1 MSSLAESNRKTRLEA
16 AAKLAQKGQLEKAI
30 DAYRALRDEDPS
42 EMRTQHKLAEVLAR
56 DGQQEEALE
65 VHMTVAEHHTRQGF
79 FARAVAVY
87 KQAQR
92 LAPNNPKVHSRL
104 ADLHLKMELKA
115 EAVASLTT
123 AVRIHQKA
131 GEDGEALP
139 LLERLV
145 QIAPENV
152 SARLRHGDALIKAGR
167 RDQGVQNIRS
177 AAKTLKSQGRLAEFI
192 KVAERLIK
200 LKPNESKMVLAV
212 ARAHIEQGNARAA
225 LARIQSIFKREPRNP
240 DTLAIMAEAFLG
252 LDQPKKAARV
262 MRERALVFEQAD
274 DKDQAKALFQQ
285 VLELAPGD
293 QEAMRFLQLDPE
305 FAGQSPTFRQAPEPL
320 EPVRSEA
327 TGMFNRRES
336 TQVNRLA
343 AEADSF
349 SRLGLLSRARDCLIR
364 AVQMRSEDIS
374 MRERLLEAYL
384 KLDDKSGAVRQLIA
398 LIEESAAQGNTDQEQ
413 AFRNRLQDLGKT
425 VVRNNPKSGSWN
437 TDDLDGLLAAATAE
451 LESEELD
458 VSMTVDPINQ
468 VIADIDLAGKQGN
481 HDKALQLLRDGL
493 EIFPDDPELR
503 IRLERLEAKVT
514 ARPEGPRVPDLPSGI
529 PSHYAEIRDQ
539 INSGEAQAAIDALRA
554 WVEKAVPGQATAHYL
569 AGIALQDLNKTPR
582 GISFLKRSLHGEDLP
597 EDLRIFVHYELA
609 CAYQSMEDMD
619 EASYYLKR
627 VVRSDPEF
635 LDANRRLERITNAP
649 QPA

>member
-1 MSSLAESNRKTRLEA
+1 MSDQKRKTRIEA

-42 EMRTQHKLAEVLAR
+42 DMRTQHNLAEVLAR
-56 DGQQEEALE
+56 NGQPEEALD

-115 EAVASLTT
+115 EAIASLTT
-123 AVRIHQKA
+123 AIRIHQKA
-131 GEDGEALP
+131 GDDSEALS

-152 SARLRHGDALIKAGR
+152 TARLRHGDALIKAGR
-167 RDQGVQNIRS
+167 RDQGLSSIKD
-177 AAKTLKSQGRLAEFI
+177 AAKTLKAQGRLAEFI

-200 LKPNESKMVLAV
+200 LKPGDIKMVLQV
-212 ARAHIEQGNARAA
+212 AKAHIEQGNARAA
-225 LARIQSIFKREPRNP
+225 LARIQTVFKREPRNP
-240 DTLAIMAEAFLG
+240 NTLAVMAEAFLG

-262 MRERALVFEQAD
+262 MRERALVFEQSGNT
-274 DKDQAKALFQQ
+274 DKAKELFQK
-285 VLELAPGD
+285 VLELTPGD
-293 QEAMRFLQLDPE
+293 REAMRFLQLDPQ
-305 FAGQSPTFRQAPEPL
+305 FSGQSPGFKEAPDPL

-343 AEADSF
+343 AEAESF
-349 SRLGLLSRARDCLIR
+349 SQLGLLSRARDCLIR
-364 AVQMRSEDIS
+364 AVQMRSEDIP
-374 MRERLLEAYL
+374 MRKKLLKAYL
-384 KLDDKSGAVRQLIA
+384 ELDDKSGAVRQLIA
-398 LIEESAAQGNTDQEQ
+398 LIEEASAQGNTEQESH
-413 AFRNRLQDLGKT
+413 FRKQLQELGQT
-425 VVRNNPKSGSWN
+425 VVRSNATNGSWN
-437 TDDLDGLLAAATAE
+437 TDDLDELLAAATAE
-451 LESEELD
+451 LANNELD

-468 VIADIDLAGKQGN
+468 VIADIDLASRQGN
-481 HDKALQLLRDGL
+481 QDKAAQLIRDGL
-493 EIFPDDPELR
+493 EIFPDHPELQ
-503 IRLERLEAKVT
+503 IRLERMEARQA
-514 ARPEGPRVPDLPSGI
+514 ARHEGPRVPELPGGI
-529 PSHYAEIRDQ
+529 PSHYSAIRDQ
-539 INSGEAQAAIDALRA
+539 INQGDAQTAIDALRD
-554 WVEKAVPGQATAHYL
+554 WVEKSVPGQATAHYL
-569 AGIALQDLNKTPR
+569 AGIALQDLNKIPR

-627 VVRSDPEF
+627 VVRSDADF
-635 LDANRRLERITNAP
+635 LDASQRLKTITNTP

>member
-1 MSSLAESNRKTRLEA
+1 MSDQKRKTRIEA

-42 EMRTQHKLAEVLAR
+42 DMRTQHKLAEVLAR
-56 DGQQEEALE
+56 NGQPEEALD

-115 EAVASLTT
+115 EAIASLTT
-123 AVRIHQKA
+123 AIRIHQQA
-131 GEDGEALP
+131 GDDTEALS

-152 SARLRHGDALIKAGR
+152 TARLRHGDALIKAGR
-167 RDQGVQNIRS
+167 RDQGLSSIKN
-177 AAKTLKSQGRLAEFI
+177 AAETLKTQGRLAEFI

-200 LKPNESKMVLAV
+200 LQPSDVKMVLEV
-212 ARAHIEQGNARAA
+212 AKAHIEQGNARAA
-225 LARIQSIFKREPRNP
+225 LARIQTVFKREPRNP
-240 DTLAIMAEAFLG
+240 DTLAIMAQAFLG

-262 MRERALVFEQAD
+262 MRERALVFEQSGD
-274 DKDQAKALFQQ
+274 NEKAKELFQK
-285 VLELAPGD
+285 VLELTPGD
-293 QEAMRFLQLDPE
+293 REAMRFLQLDPQ
-305 FAGQSPTFRQAPEPL
+305 FSGQSPGTRQAPDPL

-343 AEADSF
+343 AEAESF
-349 SRLGLLSRARDCLIR
+349 SQLGLLSRARDCLIR
-364 AVQMRSEDIS
+364 AVQMRGEDIP
-374 MRERLLEAYL
+374 MRKKLLKAYL
-384 KLDDKSGAVRQLIA
+384 ELDDKSGAVRQLIA
-398 LIEESAAQGNTDQEQ
+398 LIEEASAQGNTEQESL
-413 AFRNRLQDLGKT
+413 FRKQLQELGQT
-425 VVRNNPKSGSWN
+425 VVQSNATNSSWN
-437 TDDLDGLLAAATAE
+437 TDDLDELLAAATAE
-451 LESEELD
+451 LANNELD

-468 VIADIDLAGKQGN
+468 VIADIDLASRQGN
-481 HDKALQLLRDGL
+481 PDKAVQLIRDGL
-493 EIFPDDPELR
+493 EIFPDHPELQ
-503 IRLERLEAKVT
+503 IRLERLEARQA
-514 ARPEGPRVPDLPSGI
+514 ARYDGPRVPDLPGGI
-529 PSHYAEIRDQ
+529 PSHYSTIRDQ
-539 INSGEAQAAIDALRA
+539 INQGEAQEAIDALRD
-554 WVEKAVPGQATAHYL
+554 WVEKSVPGQATAHYL
-569 AGIALQDLNKTPR
+569 AGIALQDLNKIPR
-582 GISFLKRSLHGEDLP
+582 GISFLKRALHGEDLP

-627 VVRSDPEF
+627 VVRSDTEF
-635 LDANRRLERITNAP
+635 LDASQRLKTITNTP
-649 QPA
+649 QPI

>member
-1 MSSLAESNRKTRLEA
+1 MSDQKRKTRIEA

-30 DAYRALRDEDPS
+30 DAYRVLRDEEPS
-42 EMRTQHKLAEVLAR
+42 DMRTQHKLAEVLAR
-56 DGQQEEALE
+56 HGQPEEALD

-115 EAVASLTT
+115 EAIASLTT
-123 AVRIHQKA
+123 AIRIHQKA
-131 GEDGEALP
+131 GDEPEALS

-152 SARLRHGDALIKAGR
+152 TARLRHGDALIKAGR
-167 RDQGVQNIRS
+167 REQGFSSIKD
-177 AAKTLKSQGRLAEFI
+177 AAKTLKTQGRLAEFI

-200 LKPNESKMVLAV
+200 LKPGDIKMVLQV
-212 ARAHIEQGNARAA
+212 AKAHIEQGNARAA
-225 LARIQSIFKREPRNP
+225 LARIQTVFKREPRNP

-262 MRERALVFEQAD
+262 MRERALVFEQAGHT
-274 DKDQAKALFQQ
+274 DKAKELFQK
-285 VLELAPGD
+285 VLELTPGD
-293 QEAMRFLQLDPE
+293 QEAMRFLQLDPQ
-305 FAGQSPTFRQAPEPL
+305 FSGQSPGFREAPDPL

-343 AEADSF
+343 AEAESF
-349 SRLGLLSRARDCLIR
+349 SQLGLLSRARDCLIR
-364 AVQMRSEDIS
+364 AVQMRGEDIP
-374 MRERLLEAYL
+374 MRQKLLKAYL
-384 KLDDKSGAVRQLIA
+384 ELDDKSGAVRQLIA
-398 LIEESAAQGNTDQEQ
+398 LIEEASAQGNTEQESH
-413 AFRNRLQDLGKT
+413 FRKQLQELGQT
-425 VVRNNPKSGSWN
+425 VVRSNATNSSWN
-437 TDDLDGLLAAATAE
+437 TDDLDELLAAATAE
-451 LESEELD
+451 LANNELD

-468 VIADIDLAGKQGN
+468 VIADVDLASRQGN
-481 HDKALQLLRDGL
+481 QDKAAQLIRDGL
-493 EIFPDDPELR
+493 EIFPDHPELQ
-503 IRLERLEAKVT
+503 IRLERLEARQA
-514 ARPEGPRVPDLPSGI
+514 ARHEGPRVPDLPGGI
-529 PSHYAEIRDQ
+529 PSHYSAIRDQ
-539 INSGEAQAAIDALRA
+539 INQGDAQLAIDALRD
-554 WVEKAVPGQATAHYL
+554 WVEKSVPGQATAHYL
-569 AGIALQDLNKTPR
+569 AGIALQDLNKIPR

-627 VVRSDPEF
+627 VVRSDADF
-635 LDANRRLERITNAP
+635 LDASHRLKTITNTP